1 VARQSEEVK
10 KYALLVAGGKG
21 TRMKSEVPKQFLL
34 LDGVPIII
42 RTLRLFWEAIPN
54 IQIIQVL
61 SADSFEEEK
70 AFVLHHLKDTY
81 PAKALYFAAGGKE
94 RTYSVTNGLKLLASM
109 FNPLPDSL
117 IAIHDSVRP
126 LVSEQ
131 LIIQAFEAANIYR
144 AIVPGVPVKF
154 TLRKKISDIKSIT
167 IDRTDYVEVQTPQV
181 FTFEIISNAY
191 SQIDEN
197 IFFSDDASV
206 VEAVGGSV
214 KIIDGEYT
222 NIKITTPEDLI
233 LASLLLQ
240 AKAKKD
246 SQFRN

>member
-1 VARQSEEVK
+1 MARQSEEVK

-21 TRMKSEVPKQFLL
+21 SRMKSGIPKQFLP
-34 LDGVPIII
+34 LDGIPIII
-42 RTLRLFWEAIPN
+42 RTLLLFWKAIPN

-61 SADSFEEEK
+61 SADNFEQEK

-81 PAKALYFAAGGKE
+81 PDKSLYFAAGGKE
-94 RTYSVTNGLKLLASM
+94 RTNSVVNGLKVLKAI

-117 IAIHDSVRP
+117 IAIHDTVRP

-131 LIIQAFEAANIYR
+131 LIIHAFEAAKTYR

-154 TLRKKISDIKSIT
+154 TLRKKISDIKSVT
-167 IDRTDYVEVQTPQV
+167 IDRADYVEVQTPQV
-181 FTFEIISNAY
+181 FSFEIISNAY
-191 SQIDEN
+191 TKIGEN

-206 VEAVGGSV
+206 VEEAGGAV
-214 KIIDGEYT
+214 KIIEGEYS

-246 SQFRN
+246 SQFQN